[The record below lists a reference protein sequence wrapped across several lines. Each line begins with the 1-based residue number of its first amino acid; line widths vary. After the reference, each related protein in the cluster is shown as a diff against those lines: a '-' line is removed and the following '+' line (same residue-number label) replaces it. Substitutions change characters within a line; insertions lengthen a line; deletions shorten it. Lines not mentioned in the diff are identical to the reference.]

1 MNRIDQLFQDNK
13 DRILNIYFTAGFPAL
28 EDTLPVLRS
37 LQRHGAD
44 MAEVGIPFSDSLADG
59 PVIQQS
65 NGVALSNGMSLS
77 LLFDQLKGMRKDI
90 QMPVILMGSLNPV
103 MQFGMESFL
112 QVCHEIGIDG
122 VILPDLPLQ
131 EYETHH
137 AALFDKYGIYP
148 IFLVT
153 PETSDD
159 RLRKIDSLSRGFIY
173 AVSSSSTTGKAKN
186 FGDQKEYFRH
196 LQDMQLRNPVMV
208 GFGIRDKATFDAAC
222 ADTRGAVIGTAYI
235 QLLAAHPEGIEEATG
250 RFIQQITEI

>member
-1 MNRIDQLFQDNK
+1 MNRIDQLFQEKK
-13 DRILNIYFTAGFPAL
+13 DRILNLYFTAGFPTRD
-28 EDTLPVLRS
+28 DTLSILRS

-44 MAEVGIPFSDSLADG
+44 MAEVGMPFSDSLADG

-65 NGVALSNGMSLS
+65 NGTALSNGMSIA
-77 LLFDQLKGMRKDI
+77 LLFEQLKDMRKEI

-112 QVCHEIGIDG
+112 RACSETGIDG

-131 EYETHH
+131 EYESHY
-137 AALFDKYGIYP
+137 AAAFDKYGIYP
-148 IFLVT
+148 VFLVT

-186 FGDQKEYFRH
+186 FDAQKTYFER
-196 LQDMQLRNPVMV
+196 LQEMQLKNPVLV

-222 ADTRGAVIGTAYI
+222 ADARGAVIGTAYI
-235 QLLAAHPEGIEEATG
+235 QLLAAHQEQIDEATG
-250 RFIQQITEI
+250 AFIQQITKA